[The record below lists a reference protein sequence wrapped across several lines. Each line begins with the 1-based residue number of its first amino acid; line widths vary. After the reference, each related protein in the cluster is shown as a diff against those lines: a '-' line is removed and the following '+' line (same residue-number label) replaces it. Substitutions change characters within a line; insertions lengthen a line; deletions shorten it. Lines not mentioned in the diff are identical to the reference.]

1 MIQKKFL
8 MMSTKKLQAILATA
22 SDEDRVEIQAL
33 IEKRLLNL
41 YDPEYKYTF
50 RNIWNINN
58 IKGLLIRVK
67 FALKKLIKNAR
78 F

>member
-8 MMSTKKLQAILATA
+8 IMSTKKLQAILATA